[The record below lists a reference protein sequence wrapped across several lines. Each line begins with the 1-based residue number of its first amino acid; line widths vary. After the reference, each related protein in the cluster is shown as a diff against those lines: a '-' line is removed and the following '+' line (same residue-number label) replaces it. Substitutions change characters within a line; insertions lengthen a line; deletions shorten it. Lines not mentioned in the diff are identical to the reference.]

1 MVEIPAKIRKTISK
15 YIRALKENDVNV
27 DQAVL
32 FGSYAKG
39 NYSEWSDIDLAVVSK
54 AFEGS
59 WIKDRKKIRAITLSI
74 SSDIQVLPYRPEDF
88 VPDDPFVKEI
98 IETGIRL
105 HRSRRRNSGDTIQNY
120 CRFGIGKNKWQR

>member
-1 MVEIPAKIRKTISK
+1 MVEIPAKIKETVSK
-15 YIRALKENDVNV
+15 YIRALNENNFNV
-27 DQAVL
+27 VRAVL

-39 NYSEWSDIDLAVVSK
+39 NYSEWSDIDLAVVSN

-88 VPDDPFVKEI
+88 VLEDPFVKEI
-98 IETGIRL
+98 IETGIQL
-105 HRSRRRNSGDTIQNY
+105 H
-120 CRFGIGKNKWQR
+120 

>member
-1 MVEIPAKIRKTISK
+1 MVEIPAKIKKTISK
-15 YIRALKENDVNV
+15 YIRALNENDVNV

-105 HRSRRRNSGDTIQNY
+105 H
-120 CRFGIGKNKWQR
+120 

>member
-1 MVEIPAKIRKTISK
+1 MGEIPVTVAEIIAE
-15 YIRALKENDVNV
+15 YIRALKKNNINVN
-27 DQAVL
+27 QAIL

-39 NYSEWSDIDLAVVSK
+39 NYSEWSDIDLAVVSE

-88 VPDDPFVKEI
+88 KSDDPFVKEI

-105 HRSRRRNSGDTIQNY
+105 H
-120 CRFGIGKNKWQR
+120 

>member
-1 MVEIPAKIRKTISK
+1 MVEIPAEIRKTIAK
-15 YIRALKENDVNV
+15 YIRALKENHVNV
-27 DQAVL
+27 EQAVL

-39 NYSEWSDIDLAVVSK
+39 NFSEWSDIDLAVVSR

-88 VPDDPFVKEI
+88 VTDDPFVREI

-105 HRSRRRNSGDTIQNY
+105 H
-120 CRFGIGKNKWQR
+120 

>member
-1 MVEIPAKIRKTISK
+1 MVEIPPEIRKTIAK
-15 YIRALKENDVNV
+15 YIRALKENHVNV
-27 DQAVL
+27 EQAVL

-39 NYSEWSDIDLAVVSK
+39 NYSEWSDIDLAVVSR

-88 VPDDPFVKEI
+88 VADDPFVREI

-105 HRSRRRNSGDTIQNY
+105 H
-120 CRFGIGKNKWQR
+120 

>member
-105 HRSRRRNSGDTIQNY
+105 H
-120 CRFGIGKNKWQR
+120 

>member
-1 MVEIPAKIRKTISK
+1 MVEIPTRIKEIISK
-15 YIRALKENDVNV
+15 YIRALNENNVNV

-59 WIKDRKKIRAITLSI
+59 WIKDRRKIRAITLSI
-74 SSDIQVLPYRPEDF
+74 SCDIQVLPYRPEDF
-88 VPDDPFVKEI
+88 ILDDPFVREI
-98 IETGIRL
+98 LETGVPF
-105 HRSRRRNSGDTIQNY
+105 H
-120 CRFGIGKNKWQR
+120 

>member
-1 MVEIPAKIRKTISK
+1 MVEIPTKIKETISK
-15 YIRALKENDVNV
+15 YIRALNENNVNV

-88 VPDDPFVKEI
+88 ILDDPFVREI
-98 IETGIRL
+98 IETGVPL
-105 HRSRRRNSGDTIQNY
+105 H
-120 CRFGIGKNKWQR
+120 

>member
-1 MVEIPAKIRKTISK
+1 MVEIPATIRDTIAK
-15 YIRALKENDVNV
+15 YIRALKENNVDVNR
-27 DQAVL
+27 AVL

-88 VPDDPFVKEI
+88 VPDDPFVREI

-105 HRSRRRNSGDTIQNY
+105 H
-120 CRFGIGKNKWQR
+120 

>member
-32 FGSYAKG
+32 FGSYARG

-88 VPDDPFVKEI
+88 VPDDPFIREI

-105 HRSRRRNSGDTIQNY
+105 Q
-120 CRFGIGKNKWQR
+120 

>member
-1 MVEIPAKIRKTISK
+1 MAEIPVSVKETVAK
-15 YIRALKENDVNV
+15 YIRALKQNNIIV

-39 NYSEWSDIDLAVVSK
+39 NHSEWSDIDLAVVSK

-59 WIKDRKKIRAITLSI
+59 WIKDRKKIRVITLSI

-88 VPDDPFVKEI
+88 IPEDPFVKEI
-98 IETGIRL
+98 IATGIRL
-105 HRSRRRNSGDTIQNY
+105 H
-120 CRFGIGKNKWQR
+120 

>member
-1 MVEIPAKIRKTISK
+1 MGEIPVTVAETIAE
-15 YIRALKENDVNV
+15 YIRALKKNNINVN
-27 DQAVL
+27 QAIL

-39 NYSEWSDIDLAVVSK
+39 NYSEWSDIDLAVVSE

-88 VPDDPFVKEI
+88 KSDDPFVKEI

-105 HRSRRRNSGDTIQNY
+105 H
-120 CRFGIGKNKWQR
+120 

>member
-1 MVEIPAKIRKTISK
+1 MVEIPTRIKEIISK
-15 YIRALKENDVNV
+15 YIRALNENNVNV
-27 DQAVL
+27 DRAVL

-39 NYSEWSDIDLAVVSK
+39 NYSEWSDIDLAVVSS
-54 AFEGS
+54 AFEGN

-88 VPDDPFVKEI
+88 VPDDPFVREI

-105 HRSRRRNSGDTIQNY
+105 H
-120 CRFGIGKNKWQR
+120 

>member
-1 MVEIPAKIRKTISK
+1 MVEIPTRIKEIISK
-15 YIRALKENDVNV
+15 YIRALNENNVNV
-27 DQAVL
+27 DRAVL

-59 WIKDRKKIRAITLSI
+59 WIKDRRKIRAITLSI

-88 VPDDPFVKEI
+88 ILDDPFVREI
-98 IETGIRL
+98 IETGVPL
-105 HRSRRRNSGDTIQNY
+105 SGNVEM
-120 CRFGIGKNKWQR
+120 GSGKANFPVSMP

>member
-1 MVEIPAKIRKTISK
+1 MVEIPVKIRKTISK

-54 AFEGS
+54 AFEG
-59 WIKDRKKIRAITLSI
+59 
-74 SSDIQVLPYRPEDF
+74 
-88 VPDDPFVKEI
+88 
-98 IETGIRL
+98 
-105 HRSRRRNSGDTIQNY
+105 NSM
-120 CRFGIGKNKWQR
+120 

>member
-1 MVEIPAKIRKTISK
+1 MVEIPAKIKETISK
-15 YIRALKENDVNV
+15 YIRALNENNVNV
-27 DQAVL
+27 DRAVL

-54 AFEGS
+54 TFEGS

-88 VPDDPFVKEI
+88 IIDDPFVREI
-98 IETGIRL
+98 IETGVRL
-105 HRSRRRNSGDTIQNY
+105 H
-120 CRFGIGKNKWQR
+120 

>member
-1 MVEIPAKIRKTISK
+1 MVEIPIIVKETIAK
-15 YIRALKENDVNV
+15 YIRALKENNISVE
-27 DQAVL
+27 QAVL

-39 NYSEWSDIDLAVVSK
+39 NYSQWSDIDLVVVSR

-88 VPDDPFVKEI
+88 VLEDPFVREI

-105 HRSRRRNSGDTIQNY
+105 H
-120 CRFGIGKNKWQR
+120 

>member
-1 MVEIPAKIRKTISK
+1 MVEIPVKIRKTISK
-15 YIRALKENDVNV
+15 YIRALNENDVNV

-88 VPDDPFVKEI
+88 VPDDPFVREI

-105 HRSRRRNSGDTIQNY
+105 H
-120 CRFGIGKNKWQR
+120 

>member
-1 MVEIPAKIRKTISK
+1 MVKIPAKIREIISR
-15 YIRALKENDVNV
+15 YISALKEHDVNV

-39 NYSEWSDIDLAVVSK
+39 NYSEWSDIDLAVVSN

-74 SSDIQVLPYRPEDF
+74 STDIQVLPYRPEDF
-88 VPDDPFVKEI
+88 ISDDPFVKEI

-105 HRSRRRNSGDTIQNY
+105 H
-120 CRFGIGKNKWQR
+120 

>member
-1 MVEIPAKIRKTISK
+1 MVEIPTEIRKTVAK
-15 YIRALKENDVNV
+15 YIRALKENHVNV
-27 DQAVL
+27 EQAVL

-39 NYSEWSDIDLAVVSK
+39 NFSEWSDIDLAVVSK

-88 VPDDPFVKEI
+88 VVDDPFVREI

-105 HRSRRRNSGDTIQNY
+105 H
-120 CRFGIGKNKWQR
+120 

>member
-1 MVEIPAKIRKTISK
+1 MVEIPTRIKEIISK
-15 YIRALKENDVNV
+15 YIRTVNENNVNV

-54 AFEGS
+54 AFQGN
-59 WIKDRKKIRAITLSI
+59 WIKDRRKIRAITLSI

-88 VPDDPFVKEI
+88 ILDDPFVREI
-98 IETGIRL
+98 IETGVPL
-105 HRSRRRNSGDTIQNY
+105 H
-120 CRFGIGKNKWQR
+120 

>member
-1 MVEIPAKIRKTISK
+1 MVEIPVKIRKTISK

-88 VPDDPFVKEI
+88 VPDDPFVREI

-105 HRSRRRNSGDTIQNY
+105 H
-120 CRFGIGKNKWQR
+120 